1 MTTLNYLEKIP
12 LQSGGECEVIDYV
25 SEGGQG
31 YIYAT
36 TNRRMLKWYKEE
48 FKSGPLKKNIEQ
60 LARVKTPYP
69 NLTWPLMMTQDYKG
83 SFGYLMNRIPSGYV
97 PLSYFIFDDEY
108 NLNVEEILQVGYAIA
123 ASFNAIHQQGYV
135 YQDINPGG
143 IFVNKQ
149 LKSVIIC
156 DLDNCNKDGKEFV
169 VGTPMYMA
177 PELVTKMANVSLA
190 TDYYSLA
197 VILFR
202 LFYINHP
209 LEGKKTWSKPMNV
222 QDEIEYFGKNPV
234 FVLDPVDHS
243 NGFYQ
248 DCTLALEKRWHWFP
262 QILKDTFIKA
272 FTTGLKNPKRR
283 INDEMWMEVIKQC
296 YDCFV
301 KKKFDT
307 QIKEGFFSLETIS
320 YLKININGQ
329 KTLISDYKKI
339 YGYIFD
345 RSEIFTTVLFESY
358 ENNIITIYNNTVII
372 NNKRMQKGD
381 KLVLKRGDIIEY
393 RQIKGI
399 VE

>member
-169 VGTPMYMA
+169 VG
-177 PELVTKMANVSLA
+177 
-190 TDYYSLA
+190 
-197 VILFR
+197 
-202 LFYINHP
+202 
-209 LEGKKTWSKPMNV
+209 
-222 QDEIEYFGKNPV
+222 EI
-234 FVLDPVDHS
+234 
-243 NGFYQ
+243 
-248 DCTLALEKRWHWFP
+248 
-262 QILKDTFIKA
+262 
-272 FTTGLKNPKRR
+272 
-283 INDEMWMEVIKQC
+283 
-296 YDCFV
+296 
-301 KKKFDT
+301 
-307 QIKEGFFSLETIS
+307 
-320 YLKININGQ
+320 
-329 KTLISDYKKI
+329 
-339 YGYIFD
+339 
-345 RSEIFTTVLFESY
+345 
-358 ENNIITIYNNTVII
+358 
-372 NNKRMQKGD
+372 
-381 KLVLKRGDIIEY
+381 
-393 RQIKGI
+393 
-399 VE
+399 